1 MGEESGDVYY
11 YSVEWPSAWEVQRH
25 NWSGAMT
32 LLAHIN
38 AHSQQICGLAW
49 SSDGSQFATGG
60 NDNLCCLFNTSKIFE
75 SEAHGG
81 SETKPTTTSPSS
93 ASQDGRRSLR
103 RQRGFIRE
111 HDGTTTRSPASSRVY
126 SANLSGSR
134 TRSSPPAELED
145 GVMWQRSI
153 FSHHEAIEAP
163 SYIVSGT
170 DTASIFVPR
179 KYTQSIASQTW
190 PHLAAVKAMAF
201 CPWRPHLLATGG
213 GSTDKMI
220 HFYHT
225 PSGATLATICVNAQ
239 VTSLTWSPTRR
250 ELAATFGYAQP
261 EHPIRIATFSWP
273 ECKMVGSVRW
283 EGEHRA
289 LFAVPYPGGPDSPK
303 KLRSR
308 GAQPS
313 GPDAATHSS
322 IYSGE
327 SAARWGG
334 ERHSSRKTAR
344 DGSLVVLCSDGMVK
358 FHEVWGK
365 GHGRTT
371 AGGSPG
377 ALGGSDIL
385 EMCDGIDKDGD
396 VIR

>member
-1 MGEESGDVYY
+1 
-11 YSVEWPSAWEVQRH
+11 
-25 NWSGAMT
+25 MT
-32 LLAHIN
+32 LLVRIN

-49 SSDGSQFATGG
+49 SPDGSQFATGG
-60 NDNLCCLFNTSKIFE
+60 NDNLCCLFNTSKILE
-75 SEAHGG
+75 SEAHG
-81 SETKPTTTSPSS
+81 SNEAEPTATSPSS
-93 ASQDGRRSLR
+93 RSPDGRRCLR
-103 RQRGFIRE
+103 RRRGFIRE
-111 HDGTTTRSPASSRVY
+111 HDGTTTRIPDSARDY
-126 SANLSGSR
+126 SAHLSGSG
-134 TRSSPPAELED
+134 TGSPLQAEPED
-145 GVMWQRSI
+145 GALWQRSI
-153 FSHHEAIEAP
+153 FNHDEAIEAP
-163 SYIVSGT
+163 YYIAPST
-170 DTASIFVPR
+170 NTASIFLPR
-179 KYTQSIASQTW
+179 KYTQSVASRTW
-190 PHLAAVKAMAF
+190 LHRAAVKAMAF

-239 VTSLTWSPTRR
+239 VTSLTWSPSRR

-273 ECKMVGSVRW
+273 ECKMIGSVRW

-313 GPDAATHSS
+313 RTNAPTQSPVHLGQIAT
-322 IYSGE
+322 G
-327 SAARWGG
+327 RGR
-334 ERHSSRKTAR
+334 ERRGSRKTAH

-377 ALGGSDIL
+377 VLGGSDIL

-396 VIR
+396 IIR

>member
-1 MGEESGDVYY
+1 MGDESGDVYY

-32 LLAHIN
+32 LLARIS

-49 SSDGSQFATGG
+49 SPDGSQFATGG
-60 NDNLCCLFNTSKIFE
+60 NDNLCCLFNTRKILE
-75 SEAHGG
+75 SEAQGG
-81 SETKPTTTSPSS
+81 SKAEHTATSPTSRN
-93 ASQDGRRSLR
+93 QDGRHSLR
-103 RQRGFIRE
+103 RRRGFILER
-111 HDGTTTRSPASSRVY
+111 DNTTTRSPVSSRDY
-126 SANLSGSR
+126 SASLLGSGTGLS
-134 TRSSPPAELED
+134 PQAEPED
-145 GVMWQRSI
+145 GALWQRSI
-153 FSHHEAIEAP
+153 FSHDEVIEAP
-163 SYIVSGT
+163 YYIVPST
-170 DTASIFVPR
+170 NTASIFVPR
-179 KYTQSIASQTW
+179 KYNRSIASQTW
-190 PHLAAVKAMAF
+190 PHLAAVKAIAF

-239 VTSLTWSPTRR
+239 VTSLTWSPNRR

-303 KLRSR
+303 KLCTRV
-308 GAQPS
+308 AQPS
-313 GPDAATHSS
+313 GSEAATQSPRDP
-322 IYSGE
+322 GE
-327 SAARWGG
+327 NASRRGG
-334 ERHSSRKTAR
+334 ERHGSRKAAHN
-344 DGSLVVLCSDGMVK
+344 GSLVVLCSDGMVK

-396 VIR
+396 IIR